1 MKTSIILFLLIS
13 LASCNTKKEDSQTE
27 KAFLDLAKKY
37 DVLKIPADSVY
48 SSYYDHLISF
58 DNHKVKMKFEIFQ
71 RKDEKE
77 SFVLIVEYRNKMR
90 AIPVFPYGNKCYWN
104 YENEKNNCG
113 SSTLNFQN
121 EYNQMLRDLSLDDS
135 SHLVRYPYF
144 IIRNNILLLE
154 TMQLQDSTEILNE
167 GQLCID
173 DKEESFV
180 KKRNE
185 KNLRELIKLIH
196 PEEAFFSL
204 YGSRDQRFQ
213 HVFWIETKKK
223 KNRKTELIFRAFNFT
238 CAEPSLVLCNS
249 QP

>member
-1 MKTSIILFLLIS
+1 MKAPVISFFLIISTLIS
-13 LASCNTKKEDSQTE
+13 CNSKEEMDQTE
-27 KAFLDLAKKY
+27 TAFSDLAKRY
-37 DVLKIPADSVY
+37 AALKIPADSLY

-58 DNHKVKMKFEIFQ
+58 DDHKVKMKFEIFQ

-90 AIPVFPYGNKCYWN
+90 AIPVFPYSEKCYWN

-135 SHLVRYPYF
+135 SNLVRYPYF
-144 IIRNNILLLE
+144 IIRNNMLLLE

-167 GQLCID
+167 GQMCID

-185 KNLRELIKLIH
+185 KNLRELIRLIH
-196 PEEAFFSL
+196 PEEAFYRNF
-204 YGSRDQRFQ
+204 GSMNQRFQ
-213 HVFWIETKKK
+213 YVFWVETKKK
-223 KNRKTELIFRAFNFT
+223 KNKKTELVFRAFNFT
-238 CAEPSLVLCNS
+238 CIEP
-249 QP
+249 PIIEM